1 INSILLNSY
10 IDNCFDMNFRN
21 LFTRTGGLL
30 MILFLVK
37 TPGFSQ
43 KKTHSGRTEAL
54 TPEEQLQMFDL
65 ADGFVIELVAS
76 EKDGIINPIDL
87 TFDDKGRLWTQTARM
102 YPLDPISDV
111 QWQDLLAL
119 MEDEKKQAEHPAF
132 KKVLDLYQ
140 GKTHG

>member
-1 INSILLNSY
+1 MY
-10 IDNCFDMNFRN
+10 FRN
-21 LFTRTGGLL
+21 FLLKSGGLL
-30 MILFLVK
+30 ILLILIS

-43 KKTHSGRTEAL
+43 IKTHSVRTVAL
-54 TPEEQLQMFDL
+54 TPEEQLQLFDL

-102 YPLDPISDV
+102 YPMDPISDI
-111 QWQDLLAL
+111 QWQDLLTL